1 MTGDDDEDAGSFST
15 GGTPADTKEKD
26 VKRQQRDK
34 GGVTLDEDE
43 K

>member
-1 MTGDDDEDAGSFST
+1 MTMDDDEDAGSFST
-15 GGTPADTKEKD
+15 GGTPEDTKEKD

-34 GGVTLDEDE
+34 GGVTLEEE